1 MFLKLLL
8 LFTVIPFVELAL
20 LIKIGTIIG
29 VTETIMLI
37 VITGI
42 AGAVMVRAA
51 GINCMFRIQQN
62 MQEGIVPTDELFNG
76 ALILVA
82 GAFLVTP
89 GLITD
94 AAGFLLLVSP
104 ARDMIKKWLQK
115 YLRRKFDQTELRIY
129 R

>member
-1 MFLKLLL
+1 
-8 LFTVIPFVELAL
+8 
-20 LIKIGTIIG
+20 
-29 VTETIMLI
+29 MLI
-37 VITGI
+37 IITGI

-94 AAGFLLLVSP
+94 AAGFLLLVAP

-115 YLRRKFDQTELRIY
+115 YLRRKFDQTEFRIY